1 VVLLTGASGFLG
13 GFINNV
19 FKSNSIDVL
28 TLGRNQDSDIIFDLA
43 SDIPDLSS
51 FNSIRRV
58 IHVAGKAHESTK
70 QQVNDLDFLRVN
82 FCGTVHLCKALE
94 KLTIL
99 PDQFVFISSVA
110 VYGAES
116 GTLIT
121 EKHPLNGKSQ
131 YAISK
136 LKAEEYLC
144 EWGEKNNVKILIL
157 RLPLVIGEHA
167 PGSLRKLIR
176 AIKSGFYVR
185 IGNGK
190 IQKSMVVAQ
199 DVAQLIFKSSGSAG
213 IYNLT
218 DRIHPTL
225 KELEQ
230 VIMKNHKV
238 KFIFSLPFVLVKSI
252 ARMGDFLPFLPV
264 NSILIN
270 KLIHSLTFDDQ
281 KAVLELNWKPK
292 SVLDSFF

>member
-1 VVLLTGASGFLG
+1 VVLITGSSGFLG
-13 GFINNV
+13 GIINNV
-19 FKSNSIDVL
+19 FKSNSVDVL
-28 TLGRNQDSDIIFDLA
+28 TLGRYRDSDIIFDLA
-43 SDIPDLSS
+43 SGVPDLSF
-51 FNSIRRV
+51 FNNVNRV

-70 QQVNDLDFLRVN
+70 LKVNDLDFLNVN
-82 FCGTVHLCKALE
+82 FWGTVNLCKALE

-110 VYGAES
+110 VYGAEY

-121 EKHPLNGKSQ
+121 ENHLLQGKSP

-157 RLPLVIGEHA
+157 RLPLVIGEYA

-176 AIKSGFYVR
+176 AIKLGFYVR
-185 IGNGK
+185 IGNGQ
-190 IQKSMVVAQ
+190 IQKSMVLAQ
-199 DVAQLIFKSSGSAG
+199 DVAELIFKSTISAG

-218 DRIHPTL
+218 DKIHPTL

-238 KFIFSLPFVLVKSI
+238 KFIFSLPLILVKSI
-252 ARMGDFLPFLPV
+252 ARMGDFFPFLPV
-264 NSILIN
+264 NSTLIN
-270 KLIHSLTFDDQ
+270 KLTYSLTFDDQ